1 MPRKNDALANL
12 VAEAETL
19 PEPYLITGPQ
29 AAYVYH
35 RWLRPISKMVDVCIP
50 EESKAT
56 WQVALRPPWTV
67 FTKTPTLRQACLA
80 IRMVIIEPPLTQKRY
95 ARRIIHHGLNFISA
109 EDLCIDLLRNS
120 KTQIGL
126 SEIAALLIKQ
136 KETLDWVY
144 LFSETSSSWLGY
156 RLLEIIR
163 MINYEAGQALL
174 KIPGLETQVILPSN
188 VTAILP
194 DTLKDIL
201 RPLRRQREMIGVQ
214 LA

>member
-1 MPRKNDALANL
+1 MLHKNNALANL

-29 AAYVYH
+29 AAYIYH
-35 RWLRPISKMVDVCIP
+35 RWLHPISKMVDICIP

-56 WQVALRPPWTV
+56 WQVALRPPWRV
-67 FTKTPTLRQACLA
+67 CTKIPTWRQAHLA
-80 IRMVIIEPPLTQKRY
+80 IRIVIIEPHLTQKRY
-95 ARRIIHHGLNFISA
+95 TRRVIYHGLNFISA

-136 KETLDWVY
+136 KEALDWAY
-144 LFSETSSSWLGY
+144 LFSETNSSWLGY

-174 KIPGLETQVILPSN
+174 KMPGFETRVIPPPN
-188 VTAILP
+188 VAAILP
-194 DTLKDIL
+194 DTLKDVL
-201 RPLRRQREMIGVQ
+201 RPLRLQREIAG
-214 LA
+214 A